1 MGIDFYVQL
10 NRRIRADR
18 TKRRLVLLL
27 NELLTYLIVLL
38 YAVGLIMAFA
48 GGNLRVTL
56 MLILVPLTTFVVA
69 RLLRMMLKVPRPY
82 RAAPI
87 KPLVRK
93 KKRSYSLPSC
103 HVTSAFVIGTC
114 MMAISMTFPGIPV
127 LIAAC
132 ALAFLRVLSGAHYIR
147 DAAVGACIGILGG
160 LVPFVIM

>member
-1 MGIDFYVQL
+1 
-10 NRRIRADR
+10 
-18 TKRRLVLLL
+18 
-27 NELLTYLIVLL
+27 
-38 YAVGLIMAFA
+38 
-48 GGNLRVTL
+48 
-56 MLILVPLTTFVVA
+56 
-69 RLLRMMLKVPRPY
+69 MMLKMPRPY